1 VIDRLAANAPLS
13 LRAVKA
19 LTVRQLECHAGIPH
33 NDVDTLV
40 RAAVGSQDAREGML
54 ARLEKRAT
62 PTKDRTAMTEPT
74 GPLKGF
80 RILDLTTVLFGP
92 FGTQTLGDWGAE
104 IIKVESLTGD
114 TWRTSGQF
122 RNRGMSGQF
131 MAANRNKR
139 SIALD
144 LKHPDGKAVL
154 RRLIPTVDALV
165 SNIRPAGLARLG
177 FSYETCTELNPR
189 LVYAVATGFGQDGPW
204 RARPAFD
211 EIIQAAS
218 GFASAMGTDEE
229 PAFVPSLIGD
239 KICGMALTSAVTA
252 ALLHR
257 ERTGEG
263 QMVEVPMLETLAAF
277 NSIEMFGGMAFVPPI
292 GPSGYK
298 RMKARRPVRT
308 KDGWLTML
316 PYSGANWC
324 AFFEAVGHPECI
336 EEFSVRDPVA
346 RARNIDR
353 IYDRMRDIAP
363 SRTTAEWEELLLRID
378 VPHTGF
384 AKLSEVMEQPH
395 LKAVGLFQELDHPS
409 EGKIRQARPS
419 ARFSASPADIH
430 RLPPRLGEHTREVL
444 REVGYEQAEIEGLVQ
459 KKAVG
464 VD

>member
-1 VIDRLAANAPLS
+1 
-13 LRAVKA
+13 
-19 LTVRQLECHAGIPH
+19 
-33 NDVDTLV
+33 
-40 RAAVGSQDAREGML
+40 
-54 ARLEKRAT
+54 
-62 PTKDRTAMTEPT
+62 MTEPN

-104 IIKVESLTGD
+104 IIKVETLAGD
-114 TWRTSGQF
+114 TWRHSGQF

-144 LKHPDGKAVL
+144 LKHPDGKEVL
-154 RRLIPTVDALV
+154 RRLLPTVDALV
-165 SNIRPAGLARLG
+165 SNIRPAGLDRLG
-177 FSYETCTELNPR
+177 FSYEVCKQLNPKII
-189 LVYAVATGFGQDGPW
+189 YAVATGFGQDGPW

-252 ALLHR
+252 ALLYR
-257 ERTGEG
+257 ERSGQG

-277 NSIEMFGGMAFVPPI
+277 NSIEMFGGHAFVPPI
-292 GPSGYK
+292 GPSGYN

-316 PYSGANWC
+316 PYSSDNWC
-324 AFFEAVGHPECI
+324 AFFKAVGHPECI
-336 EEFSVRDPVA
+336 EEFSVRDPVL
-346 RARNIDR
+346 RGRNIDR

-363 SRTTAEWEELLLRID
+363 TRTTAEWEALLLDID
-378 VPHTGF
+378 VPHTAF
-384 AKLSEVMEQPH
+384 AKLTEIAEQPH
-395 LKAVGLFQELDHPS
+395 LKAVGMFPELDHPT
-409 EGKIRQARPS
+409 EGKIRQARPPT
-419 ARFSASPADIH
+419 RFSESPASVQ
-430 RLPPRLGEHTREVL
+430 RLAPQLGQHTGEIL
-444 REVGYEQAEIEGLVQ
+444 RAAGYSQAEIDSLVLN
-459 KKAVG
+459 KAIG
-464 VD
+464 VTG

>member
-1 VIDRLAANAPLS
+1 MS
-13 LRAVKA
+13 ERAKGHPA
-19 LTVRQLECHAGIPH
+19 
-33 NDVDTLV
+33 
-40 RAAVGSQDAREGML
+40 
-54 ARLEKRAT
+54 
-62 PTKDRTAMTEPT
+62 
-74 GPLKGF
+74 GPLQGY
-80 RILDLTTVLFGP
+80 RILDLTSVLFGP

-104 IIKVESLTGD
+104 VIKIESLTGD
-114 TWRTSGQF
+114 TWRNSGQF
-122 RNRGMSGQF
+122 RNRGMTGQF
-131 MAANRNKR
+131 MAVNRNKR
-139 SIALD
+139 SLALD

-154 RRLIPTVDALV
+154 RRLITTADALV
-165 SNIRPAGLARLG
+165 SNIRPAGLGRLG
-177 FSYETCTELNPR
+177 FSYETCKELNPKII
-189 LVYAVATGFGQDGPW
+189 YAVATGFGQDGPW

-277 NSIEMFGGMAFVPPI
+277 NSIEMFGGHAFVPPI

-336 EEFSVRDPVA
+336 EEFSVRDAVL
-346 RARNIDR
+346 RARNIDK

-378 VPHTGF
+378 VPHTSF
-384 AKLSEVMEQPH
+384 TKLTEVAEQPH
-395 LKAVGLFQELDHPS
+395 LKAVGLFQDVEHPT
-409 EGKIRQARPS
+409 EGTIRQARPP
-419 ARFSASPADIH
+419 ARFSASPAEV
-430 RLPPRLGEHTREVL
+430 RRPAPLLGEHTREVL
-444 REVGYEQAEIEGLVQ
+444 REVGYAPAEIDSLIEN
-459 KKAVG
+459 KAIG
-464 VD
+464 AA

>member
-1 VIDRLAANAPLS
+1 
-13 LRAVKA
+13 
-19 LTVRQLECHAGIPH
+19 
-33 NDVDTLV
+33 
-40 RAAVGSQDAREGML
+40 M
-54 ARLEKRAT
+54 
-62 PTKDRTAMTEPT
+62 T
-74 GPLKGF
+74 GPLKGI

-104 IIKVESLTGD
+104 VIKIESLTGD

-144 LKHPDGKAVL
+144 LKHEDGKEVL
-154 RRLIPTVDALV
+154 RRLIPTADALV

-177 FSYETCTELNPR
+177 FSYEACRELNPTI
-189 LVYAVATGFGQDGPW
+189 VYAVATGFGQDGPW

-277 NSIEMFGGMAFVPPI
+277 NSIEMFGG
-292 GPSGYK
+292 Y
-298 RMKARRPVRT
+298 RVRAA
-308 KDGWLTML
+308 DRAGRLQADEGAAAGADQGWLADHAALLGRRTGARSSRR
-316 PYSGANWC
+316 SG
-324 AFFEAVGHPECI
+324 
-336 EEFSVRDPVA
+336 
-346 RARNIDR
+346 
-353 IYDRMRDIAP
+353 
-363 SRTTAEWEELLLRID
+363 
-378 VPHTGF
+378 
-384 AKLSEVMEQPH
+384 
-395 LKAVGLFQELDHPS
+395 
-409 EGKIRQARPS
+409 IR
-419 ARFSASPADIH
+419 SASRSSPCAI
-430 RLPPRLGEHTREVL
+430 RCCGRRTSTGSMTGCAISR
-444 REVGYEQAEIEGLVQ
+444 RRGRRRSGRRCC
-459 KKAVG
+459 
-464 VD
+464 

>member
-1 VIDRLAANAPLS
+1 
-13 LRAVKA
+13 
-19 LTVRQLECHAGIPH
+19 
-33 NDVDTLV
+33 
-40 RAAVGSQDAREGML
+40 
-54 ARLEKRAT
+54 
-62 PTKDRTAMTEPT
+62 MTT

-104 IIKVESLTGD
+104 VIKVETLTGD
-114 TWRTSGQF
+114 TWRNSGQF

-144 LKHPDGKAVL
+144 LKHPDGAGVL
-154 RRLIPTVDALV
+154 RALIGTADALV

-177 FSYETCTELNPR
+177 FGYDACQALNPT
-189 LVYAVATGFGQDGPW
+189 LVYAMATGFGQDGPW
-204 RARPAFD
+204 AARPAFD

-239 KICGMALTSAVTA
+239 KLCGMALTSAVTA

-277 NSIEMFGGMAFVPPI
+277 NSIEMFGGLAFEPPI

-298 RMKARRPVRT
+298 RMKARKPVRT
-308 KDGWLTML
+308 QDGWLTML
-316 PYSGANWC
+316 PYSGENWC
-324 AFFEAVGHPECI
+324 AFFAAVGHPECI
-336 EEFSVRDPVA
+336 EEFSVRDPVL
-346 RARNIDR
+346 RARNIDL

-363 SRTTAEWEELLLRID
+363 TRTTAEWEILLLRLD
-378 VPHTGF
+378 VPHTAF
-384 AKLSEVMEQPH
+384 AKLNEIAEQPH
-395 LKAVGLFQELDHPS
+395 LKAVDMFPVLDHPT
-409 EGKIRQARPS
+409 EGKIRQARPP
-419 ARFSASPADIH
+419 ARFSASPAGIH
-430 RLPPRLGEHTREVL
+430 RMPPRLGEHTREVL
-444 REVGYEQAEIEGLVQ
+444 REAGFGDDEVERLIAA
-459 KKAVG
+459 KAVG
-464 VD
+464 AS

>member
-1 VIDRLAANAPLS
+1 
-13 LRAVKA
+13 
-19 LTVRQLECHAGIPH
+19 
-33 NDVDTLV
+33 
-40 RAAVGSQDAREGML
+40 
-54 ARLEKRAT
+54 
-62 PTKDRTAMTEPT
+62 
-74 GPLKGF
+74 
-80 RILDLTTVLFGP
+80 VL
-92 FGTQTLGDWGAE
+92 
-104 IIKVESLTGD
+104 
-114 TWRTSGQF
+114 
-122 RNRGMSGQF
+122 
-131 MAANRNKR
+131 
-139 SIALD
+139 
-144 LKHPDGKAVL
+144 H
-154 RRLIPTVDALV
+154 RLIPTVDALV
-165 SNIRPAGLARLG
+165 SNIRPAALARLG
-177 FSYETCTELNPR
+177 FSYEVCHELNPR
-189 LVYAVATGFGQDGPW
+189 IVYASAVGFGQDGPW

-252 ALLHR
+252 ALLYR

-277 NSIEMFGGMAFVPPI
+277 NSIEMFGGMAFVPSV

-316 PYSGANWC
+316 PYSGDNWC

-353 IYDRMRDIAP
+353 IYDRMREIAP

-384 AKLSEVMEQPH
+384 AKLSEVMDQPH
-395 LKAVGLFQELDHPS
+395 LKAVGLFQELEHPT
-409 EGKIRQARPS
+409 EGKIRQARPP
-419 ARFSASPADIH
+419 ARFSASPAGVR
-430 RLPPRLGEHTREVL
+430 RLAPGLGEHTREVL
-444 REVGYEQAEIEGLVQ
+444 REVGYGEAEIEGLVEEGVIG
-459 KKAVG
+459 VG
-464 VD
+464 

>member
-1 VIDRLAANAPLS
+1 
-13 LRAVKA
+13 
-19 LTVRQLECHAGIPH
+19 
-33 NDVDTLV
+33 
-40 RAAVGSQDAREGML
+40 
-54 ARLEKRAT
+54 
-62 PTKDRTAMTEPT
+62 MTEPATGRPT
-74 GPLKGF
+74 GPLKGY

-104 IIKVESLTGD
+104 IIKIETLTGD

-131 MAANRNKR
+131 MAVNRNKR
-139 SIALD
+139 SLALD
-144 LKHPDGKAVL
+144 LKHEDGKAVL
-154 RRLIPTVDALV
+154 RRLIATADALV

-177 FSYETCTELNPR
+177 FSYETCREINPK

-277 NSIEMFGGMAFVPPI
+277 NSIEMFGGYSFVPPI

-316 PYSGANWC
+316 PYSGENWC
-324 AFFEAVGHPECI
+324 AFFEAVGQPECI
-336 EEFSVRDPVA
+336 EEFSVRDPVL
-346 RARNIDR
+346 RARNIDK

-363 SRTTAEWEELLLRID
+363 TRTTAAWEELLLRID
-378 VPHTGF
+378 VPHTSF
-384 AKLSEVMEQPH
+384 TKLTEVADQPH
-395 LKAVGLFQELDHPS
+395 LKAVEMFPEVDHPT
-409 EGKIRQARPS
+409 EGKLRQPRPP
-419 ARFSASPADIH
+419 ARFSASPANVR
-430 RLPPRLGEHTREVL
+430 RLAPRLGEHTQEVL
-444 REVGYEQAEIEGLVQ
+444 REAGYTEAEIHSFIEN
-459 KKAVG
+459 KAVG
-464 VD
+464 AG